1 MTLPYDVRRNPTWRG
16 VERAKASIRDLAANR
31 KTIGLICGGAGIGKN
46 TLTRQIA
53 KQHLIAYVPE
63 DRPDNAAALVSCT
76 WRNIMYPLHVLNEC
90 DHLLRDPHG
99 DEHHQIDARNTTALR
114 SLHQ

>member
-1 MTLPYDVRRNPTWRG
+1 MTLPYDVRRNPTWIG